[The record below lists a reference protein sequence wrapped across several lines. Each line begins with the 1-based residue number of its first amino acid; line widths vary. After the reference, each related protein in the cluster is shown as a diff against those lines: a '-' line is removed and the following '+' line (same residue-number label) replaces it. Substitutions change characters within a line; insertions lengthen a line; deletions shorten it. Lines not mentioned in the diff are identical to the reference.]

1 MRAAARG
8 GVIVNTSSWLATK
21 PVAGASAYAASK
33 GGMDAMT
40 QAVAQEAGPDNIR
53 INNIYPGIIDTPM
66 YRRLGDEST
75 LAHFAEA
82 TLLRRTGLPADVGD
96 VAVWFSTNE
105 ARFITGQSLVVDGG
119 YTLAPAWQ

>member
-1 MRAAARG
+1 
-8 GVIVNTSSWLATK
+8 
-21 PVAGASAYAASK
+21 
-33 GGMDAMT
+33 MDAMT

-75 LAHFAEA
+75 LARFAEA
-82 TLLRRTGLPADVGD
+82 TLLRRTGLPADMGD

-105 ARFITGQSLVVDGG
+105 ARFITGQSLMADGG